1 MSAARSAPGSDAMG
15 APVEVRRPAAP
26 VMPSACETGGCGGEA
41 APAAQA
47 KGSRVQSV
55 ALVRKKAGPRSV
67 DVDRVVVN
75 GVEITAEAIAQEAQ
89 QHPAPDGKAAWLAAA
104 RALAMRELLLQEAR
118 RLGIE
123 AEPETDEAGR
133 RELDEEALIRALL
146 EREAAPLAPTE
157 DECRRYYAANAGR
170 FRTPDLF
177 EAAHILLEP
186 DADDEAGWRAAESE
200 ARTIAREIGD
210 DREAFAEAA
219 RAFSKCPSAQQGGS
233 LGQVRRGE
241 LVPVVQAA
249 IEALPEGVTGA
260 DPVCSRFGWHVLRL
274 DRRIE
279 GRTLPF
285 EIVQARIADFLE
297 ARSWAVCAARYVAL
311 LAERADIEGVA
322 IDPSVLDMEAT
333 R

>member
-1 MSAARSAPGSDAMG
+1 MSTPASDPSGLSAS
-15 APVEVRRPAAP
+15 ELRRPAPP
-26 VMPSACETGGCGGEA
+26 VMPSACATGGCGGEPT
-41 APAAQA
+41 PAAQA

-55 ALVRKKAGPRSV
+55 ALVRKKPGPRSV
-67 DVDRVVVN
+67 DVERVVVN

-89 QHPAPDGKAAWLAAA
+89 QHPAPDGKTAWTAAA

-123 AEPETDEAGR
+123 AEPEVDDAGR
-133 RELDEEALIRALL
+133 EELAEEASIRALL
-146 EREAAPLAPTE
+146 EQEATPLAPTE
-157 DECRRYYAANAGR
+157 EECRRHYAANAGR

-186 DADDEAGWRAAESE
+186 EADDEAGWRAAESE
-200 ARTIAREIGD
+200 ARTIAREIGN

-219 RAFSKCPSAQQGGS
+219 RAFSTCPSAQQGGS

-249 IEALPEGVTGA
+249 IEALPEGVTGTE
-260 DPVCSRFGWHVLRL
+260 PVRSRFGWHVLRL
-274 DRRIE
+274 DKRIE

-285 EIVQARIADFLE
+285 EIVQAKITDFLE
-297 ARSWAVCAARYVAL
+297 ARSWAMCAARYVSR
-311 LAERADIEGVA
+311 LAERADIEGVV
-322 IDPSVLDMEAT
+322 IDPSVLEAEAT